1 MQINDERHQYRALIS
16 EGDEVLIYID
26 ERRSKIV
33 KVRKGAIFQS
43 DKGILKL
50 DDVIGLEW
58 GSRVRLST
66 GAYAWLLKP
75 LFLDYLEKSFRRVT
89 QVIYPKDLGLILLLS
104 SIYPGA
110 KVLEGGVGTGFL
122 TATLANFVGPQGH
135 VYAYE
140 LRREF
145 AEVARSNLKKLGLL
159 DRVTIKIADIRRDVK
174 EENIDAAILDI
185 PDPWEAIDTLKNALK
200 PSSPIITFLPTIN
213 QVIKLLKTLR
223 TRGDVVDVKV
233 FDSILREYIVDPE
246 ALRPRTHVV
255 GHTGY
260 IVFFRIVK

>member
-1 MQINDERHQYRALIS
+1 MQISDERHQYRASIS
-16 EGDEVLIYID
+16 EGDNVLIYID

-33 KVRKGAIFQS
+33 KVRRGMVFQS
-43 DKGILKL
+43 DKGVLKL
-50 DDVIGLEW
+50 DDIIGLEW
-58 GSRVRLST
+58 GSKVRLST
-66 GAYAWLLKP
+66 GASAWVLRP
-75 LFLDYLEKSFRRVT
+75 LFLDYLERAFRRVT
-89 QVIYPKDLGLILLLS
+89 QVIYPKDLGLILLLGS
-104 SIYPGA
+104 VYPGA

-140 LRREF
+140 KRKEF
-145 AEVARSNLKKLGLL
+145 AEVAIENLRRLGLL
-159 DRVTIKIADIRRDVK
+159 DRVTIRIADVKKDVK
-174 EENIDAAILDI
+174 EENLDVAILDI
-185 PDPWEAIDTLKNALK
+185 PDPWEAIDTLKKALK

-213 QVIKLLKTLR
+213 QVIKLLKVITKR
-223 TRGDVVDVKV
+223 DDVVDIKV

-246 ALRPRTHVV
+246 ALRPKTHVI